1 VTAGA
6 TEHANAAVLRRLLEA
21 FASGDVELEGAVLTE
36 DVVWHAPG
44 THRFSGRFEGR
55 EAVLRRLD
63 AMQEAGITARFDVH
77 DVVANDE
84 HVIALVHLHLEVQDG
99 RRYDQPQVQVAHV
112 RDGRIAEYWTMN
124 QDQAVLDLLIGA

>member
-1 VTAGA
+1 MTGGA
-6 TEHANAAVLRRLLEA
+6 TEHANADVLRRLLDA
-21 FASGDVELEGAVLTE
+21 FATGDTEREGAVMTE

-55 EAVLRRLD
+55 EAVLGRLD

-84 HVIALVHLHLEVQDG
+84 HVIALVHLHLEVGDG

-112 RDGRIAEYWTMN
+112 RDGLISEYWTMN
-124 QDQAVLDLLIGA
+124 QDQAVLDLLIGG